1 MIAMYFPSLHLP
13 HSLDTH
19 YVLLSLI
26 TSAQQHQCYKSYVRN
41 NTVPASLSL
50 QKQAGSVPT
59 EN

>member
-1 MIAMYFPSLHLP
+1 MHVPSLPHLP
-13 HSLDTH
+13 NSLDTH
-19 YVLLSLI
+19 YVLI
-26 TSAQQHQCYKSYVRN
+26 TSVQQHQCHCTCLLVRT